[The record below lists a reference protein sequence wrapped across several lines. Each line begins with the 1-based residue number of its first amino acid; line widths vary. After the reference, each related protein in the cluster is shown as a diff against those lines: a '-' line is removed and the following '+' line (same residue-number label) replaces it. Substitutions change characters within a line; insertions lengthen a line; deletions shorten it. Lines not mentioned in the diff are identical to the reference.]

1 MSRMTIQLFG
11 LMGVAIGVVAAEP
24 QYRWRAADDCLAL
37 ISGEQVLW
45 QLNFRIGEGKPFFH
59 PLTTKDGTV
68 LTAARPEDHPWHFG
82 LWWSWKYINDLNYW
96 EEERR
101 TGRSPGVTEVVSVQP
116 LAKADHSA
124 RVAMDLSYHPSG
136 KPAILKEKRV
146 LWITAPDARGNYSI
160 VWDSTFTACAE
171 ALKFDRTPPAKGAG
185 GYAGLGLRFSAGT
198 RGWTFAGSEGK
209 VGAKDIYGTQGAWV
223 DFQRGHGVAVLDHP
237 QNPRHPTLWYPNE
250 KHPFLCAA
258 FLFKEPYELAAGKT
272 LRLRYLVLVHSEPLS
287 KDALQQKWLS
297 FSRTTPNDS

>member
-1 MSRMTIQLFG
+1 MKNRLMSRMTIQLFG

-209 VGAKDIYGTQGAWV
+209 VGAKDIYGTQGPGWI
-223 DFQRGHGVAVLDHP
+223 FRGGMVS
-237 QNPRHPTLWYPNE
+237 
-250 KHPFLCAA
+250 PFLTIRRTPDIQPCGTPTRNIRFFVPPFCSRSPMSLPPERPCDCATW
-258 FLFKEPYELAAGKT
+258 FLFTRSL
-272 LRLRYLVLVHSEPLS
+272 
-287 KDALQQKWLS
+287 
-297 FSRTTPNDS
+297 